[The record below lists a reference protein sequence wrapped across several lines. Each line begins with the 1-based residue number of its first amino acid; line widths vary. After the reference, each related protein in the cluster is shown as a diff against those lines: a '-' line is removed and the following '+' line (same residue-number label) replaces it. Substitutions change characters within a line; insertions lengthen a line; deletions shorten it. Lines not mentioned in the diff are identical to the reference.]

1 MSPGLTRR
9 SPGILSRMSSREKA
23 LLVLMIGIFGSMF
36 AFIFG
41 KSFLSSG
48 GDLDSRLTQYENAL
62 QQLSSHQDDFIEMVR
77 RSEEINGKL
86 ATNELQLRTFLEG
99 ECRET
104 SIAVPS
110 IYNDSVIPQ
119 RDPETGE
126 ARIVEYETVAT
137 INSVNPTNLS
147 RLMHRIATSPEL
159 ILLKAIDVRPS
170 RRNDG
175 SYQVRLT
182 VSTYK
187 LATGS

>member
-1 MSPGLTRR
+1 MSPGKSRR
-9 SPGILSRMSSREKA
+9 GPGVLSRLSSREKA
-23 LLVLMIGIFGSMF
+23 LLMIMVVLFGAMF
-36 AFIFG
+36 AYIFG
-41 KSFLSSG
+41 KSFLSSA
-48 GDLDSRLTQYENAL
+48 GDLDSRLSQYENAL
-62 QQLSSHQDDFIEMVR
+62 QQLSARQDDFVEKIR
-77 RSEEINGKL
+77 RAEEIRNKL
-86 ATNELQLRTFLEG
+86 ESNDLQLRTFLES

-104 SIAVPS
+104 SVAVPS

-126 ARIVEYETVAT
+126 ARYVEYETVAT

-147 RLMHRIATSPEL
+147 RLMHRIATSDEL
-159 ILLKAIDVRPS
+159 VLLKAVDVRPS

-175 SYQVRLT
+175 TYQVRLT